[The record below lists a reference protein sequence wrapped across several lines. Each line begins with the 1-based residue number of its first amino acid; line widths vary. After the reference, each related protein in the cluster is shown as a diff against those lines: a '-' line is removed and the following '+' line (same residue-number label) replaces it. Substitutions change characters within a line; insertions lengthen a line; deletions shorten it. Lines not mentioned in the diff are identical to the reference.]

1 MRKTADQVRI
11 GVELVDASTGTEIWT
26 QRYDR
31 PLKDIFAMQDEIVG
45 KVVTTLGLV
54 LKLEE
59 MNAPH

>member
-1 MRKTADQVRI
+1 MLLLQ
-11 GVELVDASTGTEIWT
+11 

-31 PLKDIFAMQDEIVG
+31 PLADIFAMQDEIVG

-59 MNAPH
+59 MNAPHEGKWR